1 MGISPC
7 AEEQLRFQKLFKR
20 SSNFIQLQPMVEAT
34 VNSSFLPVAVAAVA
48 AAQGVGSVGLGA
60 GALDARAQDRWS
72 SGQH

>member
-1 MGISPC
+1 M
-7 AEEQLRFQKLFKR
+7 
-20 SSNFIQLQPMVEAT
+20 
-34 VNSSFLPVAVAAVA
+34 NSSFLPGAVAAVA